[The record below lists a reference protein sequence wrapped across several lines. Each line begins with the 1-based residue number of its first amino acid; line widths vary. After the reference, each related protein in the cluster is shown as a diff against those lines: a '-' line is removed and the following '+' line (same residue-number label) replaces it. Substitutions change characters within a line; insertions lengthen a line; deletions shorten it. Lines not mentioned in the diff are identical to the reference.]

1 LIHIHND
8 VYISIV
14 MRTKETLN
22 SKHLNKEMSVLWLSF
37 GIYIVGIALVL
48 YVRPAMMFQPG
59 GGTWKEFGL
68 ANTGNYTVF
77 PFWMFTIIWA
87 IVSYAL
93 ATLGSMFFA
102 SVALKSSSANTTAS
116 NLDLFTPVSEA
127 PEPPVVKA
135 PKVKVPKP
143 AAITPDRLPG
153 YYVLESPAVG
163 QPKYV
168 YYGTEPPTL

>member
-1 LIHIHND
+1 
-8 VYISIV
+8 

-48 YVRPAMMFQPG
+48 YVRPTMMFQPG

-77 PFWMFTIIWA
+77 PFWMFTIVWA
-87 IVSYAL
+87 IISYAL

-102 SVALKSSSANTTAS
+102 SVALKSSTNTAA
-116 NLDLFTPVSEA
+116 NLDLFTPVSEL
-127 PEPPVVKA
+127 PEPPAVKA

-143 AAITPDRLPG
+143 AAIPERLPG
-153 YYVLESPAVG
+153 YYVLESPAIG

-168 YYGTEPPTL
+168 YYGSEPPTI

>member
-1 LIHIHND
+1 
-8 VYISIV
+8 
-14 MRTKETLN
+14 
-22 SKHLNKEMSVLWLSF
+22 MSVLWLSF

-48 YVRPAMMFQPG
+48 YIRPAMMFQPG

-77 PFWMFTIIWA
+77 PFWMFTIVWA

-102 SVALKSSSANTTAS
+102 SVALKSSTNTAS
-116 NLDLFTPVSEA
+116 NLDLFTPVSEL
-127 PEPPVVKA
+127 PEPPVKV

-143 AAITPDRLPG
+143 AVERLPG
-153 YYVLESPAVG
+153 YYVLESPAIG

-168 YYGTEPPTL
+168 YYGTEPPTI